1 MNQWI
6 ECRQQLM
13 LVRVHHVKGTSSVTF
28 VYEGDLSA
36 TTATAIAKFN
46 SRSSGKQPVLR
57 LNLARGFFWAR
68 VCRCRIDRGRSKRLI
83 QPLEQSRDEYF

>member
-57 LNLARGFFWAR
+57 LNLARAFS
-68 VCRCRIDRGRSKRLI
+68 GREFVGVGLTVA
-83 QPLEQSRDEYF
+83 EVND